1 MVHLINFGKELSNH
15 GTPPGPE
22 TIIGKCAKS
31 TNFYMRDNTISGA
44 LILEHVSEIM
54 ADTCNVN
61 TRQKKNIK

>member
-1 MVHLINFGKELSNH
+1 MMADVNFFTFILEHVSRK
-15 GTPPGPE
+15 
-22 TIIGKCAKS
+22 
-31 TNFYMRDNTISGA
+31 RDNGRHNILIGA

>member
-1 MVHLINFGKELSNH
+1 MVKIFSHIHFRTCIVSEIMVDIPH
-15 GTPPGPE
+15 
-22 TIIGKCAKS
+22 
-31 TNFYMRDNTISGA
+31 DNTLELGA

>member
-1 MVHLINFGKELSNH
+1 MSYIKEHLRYL
-15 GTPPGPE
+15 
-22 TIIGKCAKS
+22 KCCLRGANK
-31 TNFYMRDNTISGA
+31 GA